1 MTFGLSVECYV
12 QYDGIYH
19 LRIPDLIPIQ
29 LLLFIYLIFSA
40 VLDAQV
46 NTACETCFFALILS
60 IPSDYKSGFSLC
72 PSTNHEHELRGTPLC
87 HQFVLRDE
95 S

>member
-1 MTFGLSVECYV
+1 MIFGLSIECYV

-19 LRIPDLIPIQ
+19 LRTPDLIPVQ
-29 LLLFIYLIFSA
+29 LLLFIYLVFSA

-60 IPSDYKSGFSLC
+60 IPSDYKSGLPFC
-72 PSTNHEHELRGTPLC
+72 ASTNHEFELRGTSLC
-87 HQFVLRDE
+87 HQSVFK
-95 S
+95 